1 MIGSSIGKDMR
12 TRGTA
17 RRAGLLAAALALAGC
32 TAQGP
37 DQSPP
42 VENTAP
48 DSAALARS
56 APVDYAAIVA
66 SRGRTEADL
75 AADPLRQPVDML
87 SFAGIRPGMAV
98 VEMMPGGGYF
108 SRLFA
113 PALGEK
119 GRLVFYVPEEMAGNR
134 FAPLDGARKLQD
146 ALSAPPTSGETLAG
160 PAVSVASYPM
170 AGPVPADMAE
180 RFDVVW
186 TSRNYHD
193 FHNLPGFDGRTANA
207 MMMDL
212 LKPGGVYIVLDHAAP
227 DGSGAAMTGTT
238 HRIDAD
244 LVRREVESAGFLYD
258 ASSAVLKNPEDDR
271 TGSVY
276 SGPMKGRT
284 DQFVMRFRKPG

>member
-1 MIGSSIGKDMR
+1 M
-12 TRGTA
+12 
-17 RRAGLLAAALALAGC
+17 AALLLAGC
-32 TAQGP
+32 TAEGP
-37 DQSPP
+37 DQAPP
-42 VENTAP
+42 LESTARQ
-48 DSAALARS
+48 SAARAAAS
-56 APVDYAAIVA
+56 PADYAAIVA
-66 SRGRTEADL
+66 STGRTEADM
-75 AADPLRQPVDML
+75 AADPLRKPADML
-87 SFAGIRPGMAV
+87 AFAGIRPGMSV

-113 PALGEK
+113 PALGS
-119 GRLVFYVPEEMAGNR
+119 GGQLAFYVPEEMAGNR
-134 FAPLDGARKLQD
+134 YAPLEGARKLQA
-146 ALSAPPTSGETLAG
+146 ALSG
-160 PAVSVASYPM
+160 PALSGPALSVASYPL

-193 FHNLPGFDGRTANA
+193 FHNLPGFDGRAANA
-207 MMMDL
+207 MVMDL
-212 LKPGGVYIVLDHAAP
+212 LKPGGVYVVLDHSAP
-227 DGSGAAMTGTT
+227 DGSGASATDTT

-258 ASSAVLKNPEDDR
+258 GSSAVLKNAEDDR